1 MSVESKK
8 NPLIPQDD
16 RLYPT
21 QVRTKVEQVT
31 DLTVR
36 GDQSLE
42 RSNDKANSEIQWL
55 RQQARMLMEQAEN
68 VETEARIQA
77 KIRDVEFRF
86 NPVVNQEYF
95 IYEKNGQSMMSL
107 IGPDEWKG
115 EAPFGTCVARVKQLS
130 DLTWEIMERLN
141 HS

>member
-1 MSVESKK
+1 MSLKSKM
-8 NPLIPQDD
+8 NPLIPLDN

-21 QVRTKVEQVT
+21 QVHTETERVT
-31 DLTVR
+31 ELTVR

-42 RSNDKANSEIQWL
+42 RSNDKANREIQRL
-55 RQQARMLMEQAEN
+55 REQAQILMEQAEN
-68 VETEARIQA
+68 VEIEARIQA
-77 KIRDVEFRF
+77 KIRGAEFRF
-86 NPVVNQEYF
+86 DPVVNQEYF
-95 IYEKNGQSMMSL
+95 LYEKEGQCIMSL

-115 EAPFGTCVARVKQLS
+115 EAPFGMCVAHVKQLS

>member
-1 MSVESKK
+1 MPVESKK

-21 QVRTKVEQVT
+21 QVRTEAERVT
-31 DLTVR
+31 ELTVR

-42 RSNDKANSEIQWL
+42 RSNDRANSEIQRL
-55 RQQARMLMEQAEN
+55 RVQARMLMEQAEN

-77 KIRDVEFRF
+77 KIRNVKFRF
-86 NPVVNQEYF
+86 DPVVNQEYF
-95 IYEKNGQSMMSL
+95 LYEKNGQYMMSL

-115 EAPFGTCVARVKQLS
+115 EAPFGVCLARVKQLS
-130 DLTWEIMERLN
+130 DLTWEIKERSN